1 MDGAQDA
8 QDSRS
13 PPSITRSLP
22 VRNPLPP
29 AASETMSATNLPIVS
44 AVANLR
50 CGKPSNQP
58 TSPVRFSMLT
68 VRWVYDPATP

>member
-1 MDGAQDA
+1 MIRVQDA
-8 QDSRS
+8 QGARS
-13 PPSITRSLP
+13 PPSMTRSLP

-50 CGKPSNQP
+50 CEKPSHQLSN
-58 TSPVRFSMLT
+58 PVYFAMLT